1 MITRK
6 NILKGNRT
14 IRTFVDEDLVQKS
27 GTFKR
32 NFTQA
37 FKDWYIRVKS
47 WSTSLFMENRN
58 AWWWKPAMRIQCPG
72 VIFPKDDDK

>member
-1 MITRK
+1 MITCK

-27 GTFKR
+27 GMFKR

-47 WSTSLFMENRN
+47 WSPFLFMENRN

-72 VIFPKDDDK
+72 VIFPEDNSK

>member
-1 MITRK
+1 MITHK

-14 IRTFVDEDLVQKS
+14 IRTFVDEDLVKKA
-27 GTFKR
+27 GTFER

-47 WSTSLFMENRN
+47 WSTSLSMENRN
-58 AWWWKPAMRIQCPG
+58 AWWWKPAMRTQCPG
-72 VIFPKDDDK
+72 VIFPEDKAK